1 MMRFNQSIDK
11 TLSYVSAIVL
21 IIAVLHVVAH
31 ALLRSFFTA
40 PIYGTNEIVTY
51 WYLPI
56 IVLLGIPAAQLQSE
70 HIKVTLVTERMS
82 DRMQGLLLRFSSLIS
97 LALCVGFAWYGFGE
111 AMDKFRV
118 GATAGVTDI
127 VTWPVYFVVPLG
139 FVVLGYLYVIHLFR
153 PAQPLLPV
161 QEENQ

>member
-1 MMRFNQSIDK
+1 MMRFNQSIDRV
-11 TLSYVSAIVL
+11 LSYVSAVVL

-31 ALLRSFFTA
+31 ALMRSFFTA

-70 HIKVTLVTERMS
+70 HINVTLVTERMS
-82 DRMQGLLLRFSSLIS
+82 NRMQRLLRRFSALIS

-111 AMDKFRV
+111 AMDKFSV
-118 GATAGVTDI
+118 GATAGVTNI
-127 VTWPVYFVVPLG
+127 ITWPVYFVVPVG
-139 FVVLGYLYVIHLFR
+139 FIVLGYLYAIHLFR
-153 PAQPLLPV
+153 PEQHLLPI